1 MGDFEKKI
9 VSKQIAEI
17 PALPIKQEIEK
28 PQPHSVPPGLDRKN
42 IDIKNQQNSL
52 IINLFFKL
60 KIQKT
65 KLLDLITMKM
75 SILMKKMR
83 K

>member
-28 PQPHSVPPGLDRKN
+28 PQPYSVPPGLDRKN
-42 IDIKNQQNSL
+42 HDIKEQKSL
-52 IINLFFKL
+52 IINYFLN
-60 KIQKT
+60 
-65 KLLDLITMKM
+65 
-75 SILMKKMR
+75 
-83 K
+83 

>member
-28 PQPHSVPPGLDRKN
+28 PMAYNIPPGMEKKNLD
-42 IDIKNQQNSL
+42 
-52 IINLFFKL
+52 
-60 KIQKT
+60 IQK
-65 KLLDLITMKM
+65 KSNLNIS
-75 SILMKKMR
+75 SIIS
-83 K
+83 

>member
-28 PQPHSVPPGLDRKN
+28 PQPYSVPPGLDRKN
-42 IDIKNQQNSL
+42 LDIKDQKSL
-52 IINLFFKL
+52 FINLF
-60 KIQKT
+60 
-65 KLLDLITMKM
+65 
-75 SILMKKMR
+75 
-83 K
+83 